1 MQTRNPIMD
10 DISRMMQGAA
20 GMAQAANDEAK
31 ALFRSAAQ
39 RVVADM
45 DLAKRE
51 EVEALKAL
59 ARSAVERADA
69 LEKRVAELSALGRFD
84 IIFCAEVLMYVREK
98 DAASACQVLDAHLGE
113 KGLIIEVS
121 QQDRKAG
128 RPKFF
133 HGWDEVL
140 GKYFEMAH
148 RERFDDQDRPYEIV
162 GYQRRQT

>member
-59 ARSAVERADA
+59 ARSAIERAEA
-69 LEKRVAELSALGRFD
+69 LEKRVAELEAKLG
-84 IIFCAEVLMYVREK
+84 
-98 DAASACQVLDAHLGE
+98 GE
-113 KGLIIEVS
+113 
-121 QQDRKAG
+121 
-128 RPKFF
+128 P
-133 HGWDEVL
+133 
-140 GKYFEMAH
+140 
-148 RERFDDQDRPYEIV
+148 
-162 GYQRRQT
+162 

>member
-1 MQTRNPIMD
+1 MQTRNPMMD

-59 ARSAVERADA
+59 ARSAIERAEA
-69 LEKRVAELSALGRFD
+69 LEKRVAELEAKLGG
-84 IIFCAEVLMYVREK
+84 
-98 DAASACQVLDAHLGE
+98 Q
-113 KGLIIEVS
+113 
-121 QQDRKAG
+121 
-128 RPKFF
+128 P
-133 HGWDEVL
+133 
-140 GKYFEMAH
+140 
-148 RERFDDQDRPYEIV
+148 
-162 GYQRRQT
+162 